1 MSDSDFIE
9 IMTVAGVEGTCI
21 YIDKYR
27 VAGPKPWGGG
37 HKKDVFTVN
46 KSEIYKALGI
56 NK

>member
-1 MSDSDFIE
+1 MSDSDKVE

-27 VAGPKPWGGG
+27 VSGPKPWGGG
-37 HKKDVFTVN
+37 KTKDVFLVN

-56 NK
+56 KQ